1 MHANITELMV
11 SNCDVLTGYHTY
23 PHVDMDSTAVRG
35 ANAFF
40 AMLRGETKPVLRW
53 GNAPMLPH
61 VMRQGTDDEPN
72 RSLQARAIELEQSGS
87 LGVSVFTGFPHA
99 DIYDAGF
106 SVVAMT
112 DDHADSAQAQVNE
125 ILSHAWEQRDAFVY
139 EIEALPASIT
149 EEGDKLVIEMSV
161 SSPVFLERLLLR
173 LGSDAQVTAGEP
185 FQSLASTAAK
195 RLLSRYEQL

>member
-23 PHVDMDSTAVRG
+23 PHIDMDSTAVRG

-40 AMLRGETKPVLRW
+40 AMLRGESKPVLRW

-72 RSLQARAIELEQSGS
+72 SSLQAGPSNSSNPVAS
-87 LGVSVFTGFPHA
+87 VSACSRSFPHA

-112 DDHADSAQAQVNE
+112 DGDADSAQAQVND
-125 ILSHAWEQRDAFVY
+125 ILSQAWEQRDAFVY
-139 EIEALPASIT
+139 E
-149 EEGDKLVIEMSV
+149 D
-161 SSPVFLERLLLR
+161 
-173 LGSDAQVTAGEP
+173 
-185 FQSLASTAAK
+185 
-195 RLLSRYEQL
+195 